1 MQPGADGIELMEN
14 DPELSDMPVILL
26 YAYSWEQMVSR
37 VLEAGTEDYIV
48 KSFSSTDFVGRIQT
62 VLSMGKGA

>member
-14 DPELSDMPVILL
+14 GPELSDMPVILL
-26 YAYSWEQMVSR
+26 HAYSWEQMVSR

-48 KSFSSTDFVGRIQT
+48 KSFSPTELVARIQT
-62 VLSMGKGA
+62 VLSIRKGA